1 MLLIKVLNCSLGLG
15 DLKYRL
21 QWTDFNFPELFIW
34 GLSFGMNL
42 QSFGIMSYG
51 TVFSVVNAMD
61 VTCVRELHHNFYRPH
76 TKLRKGYVFTP
87 VCYSVRGGRGVSAP
101 VHAEIQPLGRH
112 PPRADPPRQTPPS
125 RHRPADGYCCGRYA
139 SYWNAFLLQMISEI
153 LGRSI
158 LAGIKPLADNVWKL
172 KRRNVIIT

>member
-1 MLLIKVLNCSLGLG
+1 MLLIKVLNCSLRLG

-21 QWTDFNFPELFIW
+21 QWTDFNFTELFIW

-42 QSFGIMSYG
+42 QSFGIMSNG

-87 VCYSVRGGRGVSAP
+87 VCHSVSGGGGCLPQCMLRYNP
-101 VHAEIQPLGRH
+101 W
-112 PPRADPPRQTPPS
+112 ADTRPGQTPPRQTPPEQTPPS
-125 RHRPADGYCCGRYA
+125 RRLLLRTVRILLECILVTNDI
-139 SYWNAFLLQMISEI
+139 WNI
-153 LGRSI
+153 R
-158 LAGIKPLADNVWKL
+158 
-172 KRRNVIIT
+172 